1 MKNAPFLIPFLIFLH
16 LSAVQAQTERYH
28 SGDSI
33 FVWASSLNMRETPD
47 SKSPVKKKI
56 PYGSVVLIMGDSI
69 GKVAYK
75 HLAIPSRVMSDGNKS
90 RPFYLSGFWVKVS
103 CEGVIGYVFDG
114 YLSKIPTFSKYN
126 GKMED
131 LKNWAKKDLELTAY
145 PYKKGDNAWITYS
158 SKTSTFEV
166 KIGHNEKSAFREIS
180 LLDISIQEALMLGIQ
195 IFEADYLVVIDKGR
209 YEFKSLIAEG
219 DCDIF
224 ISNVKGKIRILLSC
238 HC

>member
-1 MKNAPFLIPFLIFLH
+1 MKNAQIPLLFLIFLH
-16 LSAVQAQTERYH
+16 LPAVQAQTKHYN

-47 SKSPVKKKI
+47 PKSPVKKKI
-56 PYGSVVLIMGDSI
+56 PYGSVVLIIGDSI
-69 GKVAYK
+69 EEVAYK
-75 HLAIPSRVMSDGNKS
+75 HLAIPSRIMSDENKS

-103 CEGVIGYVFDG
+103 YQGVIGYVFDG
-114 YLSKIPTFSKYN
+114 YLSKMPTFSNYN

-131 LKNWAKKDLELTAY
+131 LKNWAITDLKLTAY

-158 SKTSTFEV
+158 SQTSGVEV
-166 KIGHNEKSAFREIS
+166 KIGHNEKSAFREIR
-180 LLDISIQEALMLGIQ
+180 LPDISMQEALMLAIQ
-195 IFEADYLVVIDKGR
+195 IFEADYLVVVDKGR

-224 ISNVKGKIRILLSC
+224 ITNEKGKILISLSC